1 MDTTEL
7 HSIRLIFADDTKG
20 GITVIGAAAWPTEHE
35 QQVAW
40 AAVPKLK
47 GAHETSFFAE
57 LLDPADEVLE
67 DMPVSAETCERL
79 MGKPIQVLIDEGRG
93 KSCYTVDDFLT
104 KYPALKATFKNL
116 ATNA

>member
-20 GITVIGAAAWPTEHE
+20 GITVIGAAAWPTEQE

-79 MGKPIQVLIDEGRG
+79 MGKPIQVLIDEGRA
-93 KSCYTVDDFLT
+93 KSC
-104 KYPALKATFKNL
+104 
-116 ATNA
+116 